1 MVFEASKA
9 RWSIE
14 DTRTM
19 MRENVGTIRGFV
31 TKAPHFT
38 KEEAGI
44 SPSPPS

>member
-14 DTRTM
+14 DTRTV
-19 MRENVGTIRGFV
+19 MRENVGTIRESV
-31 TKAPHFT
+31 AKAPHFT
-38 KEEAGI
+38 EEEAGI